1 MNHSAALCGL
11 YVLTPDT
18 PHPEAGLRYA
28 AAALQGGARIMQ
40 YRDKTG
46 DMARQRMMAQSL
58 RDLTRKAGAQ
68 LIINDSLTLALAVDA
83 DGVHLGRDDG
93 QLVEARQALG
103 PDKILGASCYADFE
117 LARSAAQAGADY
129 VAFGAVFASPT
140 KPHAVRA
147 GLDLFRRCS
156 DELKIPTCAIGGI
169 TLENAPT
176 VVAAGADMLAVITD
190 IFQSAD
196 PVAIVTRTRAYQA
209 LFRQGEPV

>member
-58 RDLTRKAGAQ
+58 RDLTRKAGAL

-83 DGVHLGRDDG
+83 DGVHLGQSDMPCPAARTASNASASVRTG
-93 QLVEARQALG
+93 STGPNAAALVWKA
-103 PDKILGASCYADFE
+103 E
-117 LARSAAQAGADY
+117 LICVLWAWIMVPEQ
-129 VAFGAVFASPT
+129 
-140 KPHAVRA
+140 
-147 GLDLFRRCS
+147 
-156 DELKIPTCAIGGI
+156 
-169 TLENAPT
+169 
-176 VVAAGADMLAVITD
+176 
-190 IFQSAD
+190 
-196 PVAIVTRTRAYQA
+196 
-209 LFRQGEPV
+209 